1 LEQAYRS
8 RRKVTFERTFDASV
22 EEVWEM
28 WTTAKGIESWW
39 GPDGFEVEVEK
50 LELRLGGELLYTMTA
65 TATDQIDFLKKA
77 GMPLAQKARVRFT
90 EIDPPRH
97 LTFRQLADFI
107 PGVDAYEI
115 ETTVDLEGGP
125 EETRMVMTTDVMHDE
140 RWTELAVMGWESELG
155 RLATALGKRNTKT
168 E

>member
-1 LEQAYRS
+1 VKLEQAYRS

-28 WTTAKGIESWW
+28 WTTKAGLEAWW
-39 GPDGFEVEVEK
+39 GPEGFATDVHK
-50 LELRLGGELLYTMTA
+50 LELRPGGELLYAMKA
-65 TATDQIDFLKKA
+65 IAKAQIDFLKKA
-77 GMPLAQKARVRFT
+77 GMPLTQEAHVRFT

-107 PGVDAYEI
+107 PGVDSYEV
-115 ETTVDLEGGP
+115 ETSVDLLSAQGG
-125 EETRMVMTTDVMHDE
+125 TRMVMTTDVMHDE

-155 RLATALGKRNTKT
+155 KLAEVLSGRRS
-168 E
+168 